1 MKGTYITPLYNQ
13 HGAATLVTAL
23 ILLLAITLVTF
34 SAARVGVIEQ
44 RTSTNDMRAKTA
56 QDVANAG
63 VEYGIS
69 YLTKNQ
75 ALVSEY
81 TDAKG
86 WGNAASGV
94 VWDFCTNQTTLPC
107 GDGTTNIYN
116 NLGPGF
122 TKWLYY
128 TLPATSNR
136 LVQPSNVYSY
146 ALHYLSPCTN
156 PCDVATVPSANPT
169 VIVVAQATSPDTLA
183 GQAISQQV
191 VRSASGLERIPQA
204 PIMAAGTVDLS
215 GTMDI
220 WGNATGILVA
230 TVGTANPATTTAAA
244 SGVSDSTISYTFPP
258 PPPLPLVLPP
268 APTYQRASTLTAT
281 TGLNTITT
289 VTTGTPLSV
298 WTPNTAT
305 LVSGGTKT
313 CVPFYSSNSNSSSH
327 KVISGIGGL
336 GSACGGHGT
345 QDSGVVSGQDF
356 ITPATTPITH
366 PAERVSAYL
375 ADGTPCYEP
384 FPGNTLT
391 TLNPAGC
398 PNYARDLFEYIFGV
412 PSNRSDEIK
421 NQSTIISDCNTI
433 QNLTA
438 GRYWVVGNCTIRN
451 VVVGTAAKPFVVI
464 VEGDLDIGSNNTEFY
479 GLIYVRGTGRSV
491 TMNGG
496 LFQGA
501 LVSESAIA
509 RANGNNRMVY
519 DAQVLLNARE
529 TTGGFRPISGGWAD
543 EM

>member
-1 MKGTYITPLYNQ
+1 MKGINITLLNNQ
-13 HGAATLVTAL
+13 RGAATLVTSL

-63 VEYGIS
+63 VDYGIA
-69 YLTKNQ
+69 YLNKNHG
-75 ALVSEY
+75 LINVVGSN
-81 TDAKG
+81 G
-86 WGNAASGV
+86 WGPGGSSGAT
-94 VWDFCTNQTTLPC
+94 WQPCTNQTALPC
-107 GDGTTNIYN
+107 GDGATNIYN
-116 NLGPGF
+116 AAGPGF
-122 TKWLYY
+122 TNWLYS
-128 TLPATSNR
+128 TVPTGKLA
-136 LVQPSNVYSY
+136 QPSGAYSY
-146 ALHYLSPCTN
+146 TVNYLSPCANN
-156 PCDVATVPSANPT
+156 PCTGNNIIPVQDSTVV
-169 VIVVAQATSPDTLA
+169 VIAQATNANDPLA
-183 GQAISQQV
+183 ARAISQRV
-191 VRSASGLERIPQA
+191 VRSASGLGRIPQA
-204 PIMAAGTVDLS
+204 PIVAAGTVDLS

-244 SGVSDSTISYTFPP
+244 TGVSDSTISYTFPP

-305 LVSGGTKT
+305 LVSNGTMT
-313 CVPFYSSNSNSSSH
+313 CVPFYPSSH
-327 KVISGIGGL
+327 NVISGIGGL

-345 QDSGVVSGQDF
+345 QDTGVVSGQDF

-391 TLNPAGC
+391 TPNPTGC

-412 PSNRSDEIK
+412 LSVRADEIK
-421 NQSTIISDCNTI
+421 NQSTLISDCNTI
-433 QNLTA
+433 HNLPA
-438 GRYWVVGNCTIRN
+438 ARYWVVGNCTIRN
-451 VVVGTAAKPFVVI
+451 VVVGTVAKPFVVI
-464 VEGDLDIGSNNTEFY
+464 VEGDLDVGSSNTEFY
-479 GLIYVRGTGRSV
+479 GLIYVRGAGRSAR
-491 TMNGG
+491 MNGG

-501 LVSESAIA
+501 LVSESPVT
-509 RANGNNRMVY
+509 RANGNHSMVY
-519 DAQVLLNARE
+519 DAQVLLRASTN
-529 TTGGFRPISGGWAD
+529 TGTFRPTSGGWAD